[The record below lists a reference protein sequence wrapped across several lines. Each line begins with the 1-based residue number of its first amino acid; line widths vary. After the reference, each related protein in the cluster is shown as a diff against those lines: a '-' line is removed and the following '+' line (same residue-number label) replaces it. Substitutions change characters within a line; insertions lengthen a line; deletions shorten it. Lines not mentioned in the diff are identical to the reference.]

1 MIGKS
6 IFRLK
11 EKLIMQNSKHELL
24 YPELWNADEAE
35 PCLMSRLV
43 IHLTEKNLYK
53 YRFSQ
58 DLGSGYSA

>member
-1 MIGKS
+1 
-6 IFRLK
+6 
-11 EKLIMQNSKHELL
+11 MQNSKHELL